1 MKKTLFTLLFAALL
15 TSGLQANPVDV
26 QTAKSLGVKFM
37 KANTAMKSAS
47 AELTY
52 TAYADNGQAAFY
64 VFAMLPKGFVIVSAD
79 DRARPILG
87 YSYESN
93 FTPQLP
99 DGLMTFFDNYK
110 AGFSQMYANND
121 ERTAEAV
128 ADWTSLEKT
137 GHLSAS
143 KNDRSVEPL
152 MASLWNQTDLY
163 NNMAPLDPN
172 SVFSG
177 HCKAGCVANAM
188 SQIMRYWEW
197 PRHGQG
203 GHGYD
208 ASSYYGDYGWQEAN
222 FEEATYRF
230 ELMPNFL
237 DFASPQAEV
246 DAVAL
251 LEYHAGVSVD
261 MGYGPNASGA
271 YSENVGPGMQEYF
284 RYSPEWE
291 HRYKQSGAGTQWRND
306 LRANLDAGMPLYYA
320 SNGDAGGHAY
330 VIDGYDTNNM
340 FHLNWGW
347 AGFDNGWYAID
358 GFYLTFYSF
367 PWQHNAVFNLH
378 PVDEYYDAPKAVENI
393 NAHAYFDHGAVELT
407 FNPVYETRNGT
418 ALSKIDTIVIMR
430 DGEVVETMTDVTD
443 EEIYF
448 DDHDEYGL
456 ENGTYYYTVY
466 SVNAAGMSKVA
477 RDTVLVGTNCD
488 LRFELSDTGGNGW
501 DMSFIAVLDEGG
513 KVSQRVGL
521 WDGGSA
527 SLVVPVPKYQ
537 TATLFW
543 TYDNTCYSHGS
554 LSEVSYEIYDWD
566 DNLIVA
572 SNGYPEVGVI
582 AEYEINCTMGC
593 PPVSNL
599 NGTYQWNGSDE
610 FGALLTWDW
619 EGRTDE
625 FQSYL
630 ILRMKNGTPS
640 VIAEIEDPS
649 QRSYFD
655 ASNEIGATEYTVLV
669 TYERPNEYCESDP
682 SSVTIEV
689 TSVSENTSH
698 SILYP
703 NPASDRFIIEGK
715 VKEIKVFDALG
726 QMVYQGK
733 DNTVE
738 VATWPK
744 GVYFV
749 RVMDENDDVSTVKFV
764 KE

>member
-1 MKKTLFTLLFAALL
+1 MKKTLLTLLLAILCF
-15 TSGLQANPVDV
+15 GMQANPVDV
-26 QTAKSLGVKFM
+26 QTAKSLGTKFM
-37 KANTAMKSAS
+37 KANTEMKSAS
-47 AELTY
+47 VDLAY
-52 TAYADNGQAAFY
+52 TAYADNGQTAFY
-64 VFAMLPKGFVIVSAD
+64 VFAVQPKGFVIVSAD
-79 DRARPILG
+79 DRAKPILG
-87 YSYESN
+87 YSTESN

-99 DGLMTFFDNYK
+99 DGLMTFFENYK

-137 GHLSAS
+137 GLLSAS
-143 KNDRSVEPL
+143 KTDRSVGPL
-152 MASLWNQTDLY
+152 MASIWNQTDLY

-172 SVFSG
+172 SVYSG
-177 HCKAGCVANAM
+177 HCKSGCVANAM

-222 FEEATYRF
+222 FEDATYRF
-230 ELMPNFL
+230 ELMPDFL

-246 DAVAL
+246 DAT
-251 LEYHAGVSVD
+251 
-261 MGYGPNASGA
+261 NASGA
-271 YSENVGPGMQEYF
+271 YSENVGPGMSDYF

-291 HRYKQSGAGTQWRND
+291 HRYKPNGSGAWMND
-306 LRANLDAGMPLYYA
+306 LRANLDAGMPVYYA
-320 SNGDAGGHAY
+320 SQGDAGGHAY
-330 VIDGYDTNNM
+330 VLDGYDTNGM

-393 NAHAYFDHGAVELT
+393 NARAVFDHGEVELT

-430 DGEVVETMTDVTD
+430 DGEVVEKMTDVTD
-443 EEIYF
+443 DLVYF
-448 DDHDEYGL
+448 DDYDQYGL
-456 ENGTYYYTVY
+456 EYGTYYYTVY
-466 SVNAAGMSKVA
+466 AVNAAGMSKVA

-488 LRFELSDTGGNGW
+488 LRFELADTGGNGW
-501 DMSFIAVLDEGG
+501 DMSFIAVLDEDG

-521 WDGGSA
+521 WD
-527 SLVVPVPKYQ
+527 
-537 TATLFW
+537 FW

-682 SSVTIEV
+682 SSVTVEV
-689 TSVSENTSH
+689 TSVPENTSH
-698 SILYP
+698 SMLYP
-703 NPASDRFIIEGK
+703 NPASDRFTIESK
-715 VKEIKVFDALG
+715 VKEIKAFDALG

-738 VATWPK
+738 VAAWPQ

-749 RVMDENDDVSTVKFV
+749 RIVDENDVVSTVKFV